1 LRANNLL
8 KNYIQILLEITK
20 FRITIFVTI
29 TTMFGYIA
37 ASNSVNTEMI
47 LPVLGILLLACG
59 SAAFNHYQERNTDAL
74 MDRTKNRPIPS
85 GRISPSAVLKTAIT
99 LVIVGAILLFIGSNV
114 IALLLGLLNLF
125 WYNIVY
131 TPLKKVT
138 SLAIV
143 PGSLVGAIPP
153 IVGWIAGGGS
163 LVDPQIILIAFFFF
177 IWQIP
182 HFWLLLMLLDKDYQK
197 AGFPTLTQIFSKEQL
212 ARITFIWITAT
223 AITGLLLPFF
233 LVAKNIFVDYSLLIA
248 AIWLTFNAFKLIRQ
262 TEGNSYFRFAFRDI
276 NYFALFVVFI
286 ISLDKLFVS

>member
-1 LRANNLL
+1 M

-85 GRISPSAVLKTAIT
+85 GRISPLAVLKTAIT
-99 LVIVGAILLFIGSNV
+99 LVVVGSVLLFIGSNIV
-114 IALLLGLLNLF
+114 ALMLGLLNLF

-153 IVGWIAGGGS
+153 MVGWIAGGGS
-163 LVDPQIILIAFFFF
+163 LVDPQIILISFFFF

-212 ARITFIWITAT
+212 ARITFMWITAT

-233 LVAKNIFVDYSLLIA
+233 LVTKNIFVDYSLLIA

-262 TEGNSYFRFAFRDI
+262 TEGNLYFRFAFRDI
-276 NYFALFVVFI
+276 NYFALFVVLI
-286 ISLDKLFVS
+286 ISFDKLFVS

>member
-1 LRANNLL
+1 L
-8 KNYIQILLEITK
+8 KNYIQILFEITK

-153 IVGWIAGGGS
+153 IVGWVAGGGS

-233 LVAKNIFVDYSLLIA
+233 LVAKNIFVDYSLLVA